1 MSPTSLAVGLIIIS
15 AITHALVGVLLKR
28 SHDKLVLRIILG
40 ATSAVASL
48 PFIFILPPLPPEVWP
63 VLALGI
69 FLHIIY
75 QIAQASAFTRGDMSL
90 VYPIMRGFAPALTAI
105 FALFVLDET
114 LSNIEWGGLI
124 LVVAALVGFGWPGR
138 APQKCFAAA
147 VALAVCVGALTSLYT
162 VVDAKGIRLS
172 PVKFSFI
179 AWLFVLEGTIG
190 ATLFSIWKRRGLI
203 EKIKLDARGG
213 MFAGGLGLITYA
225 TALYAFS
232 LSAVAP
238 LAALRESS
246 VIFGAIFAAILLK
259 EPFGRRRIS
268 LAALLVAGLA
278 LMHIN

>member
-15 AITHALVGVLLKR
+15 AISHALVGVLLKR
-28 SHDKLVLRIILG
+28 SNDKLVLRIVLG
-40 ATSAVASL
+40 ATSAAASL
-48 PFIFILPPLPPEVWP
+48 PFIFILPALPPEVWL

-69 FLHIIY
+69 SLLIIY

-90 VYPIMRGFAPALTAI
+90 VYPIMRGFAPALTAV
-105 FALFVLDET
+105 FALFVLNES
-114 LSNIEWGGLI
+114 LSNVELGGLAI
-124 LVVAALVGFGWPGR
+124 VVAALVGFGWPGR
-138 APQKCFAAA
+138 TPQKGFAAA
-147 VALAVCVGALTSLYT
+147 VALALCVGALTSLYT

-190 ATLFSIWKRRGLI
+190 ATLFSIWKRKDLI
-203 EKIKLDARGG
+203 EKIKLDARDGVL
-213 MFAGGLGLITYA
+213 AGGLGIISYS

-246 VIFGAIFAAILLK
+246 VIFGAIFAALLLK
-259 EPFGRRRIS
+259 EPFGKRRMS

-278 LMHIN
+278 LMHMT

>member
-138 APQKCFAAA
+138 APQKGFAAA

>member
-1 MSPTSLAVGLIIIS
+1 MSPTSFAVGLILIS
-15 AITHALVGVLLKR
+15 AITHALVGVLIKR

-40 ATSAVASL
+40 ATSAAVAL
-48 PFIFILPPLPPEVWP
+48 PFIFILPPLPAEVWP

-69 FLHIIY
+69 SLHIIY

-90 VYPIMRGFAPALTAI
+90 VYPIMRGFAPALTAL
-105 FALFVLDET
+105 FAVFVLDET
-114 LSNIEWGGLI
+114 LRGIETWGLC
-124 LVVAALVGFGWPGR
+124 LAVAALVGFGWPGR
-138 APQKCFAAA
+138 KPQKGFAAA
-147 VALAVCVGALTSLYT
+147 VAIAVFVGALTSLYT
-162 VVDAKGIRLS
+162 VVDAKGIRLA

-190 ATLFSIWKRRGLI
+190 AALFSIWKRKNLL
-203 EKIKLDARGG
+203 EKIKLDARDGII
-213 MFAGGLGLITYA
+213 AGGLGCITYA

-259 EPFGRRRIS
+259 EPFGKRRIS

-278 LMHIN
+278 LMHMS

>member
-138 APQKCFAAA
+138 APQKGFAAA
-147 VALAVCVGALTSLYT
+147 IALAVCVGALTSLYT